1 MNSSRAGYS
10 FTPHLLYNKD
20 PLPSRH
26 MWMSPGTI
34 SKPHRSSKM
43 KELGKVLMLD
53 TFSLFCPQGRISIS
67 VVVGFCP
74 RTGCDLVK
82 EEASIWTE
90 TKRSCESDQRC
101 SELNPLTPK
110 LCGLRPGLQY
120 LPSECFGSG
129 LHGHLRFARQNH
141 YVNHFQVKV
150 YFPSE
155 SSSSRWRTGMKDR
168 PLFLSY

>member
-1 MNSSRAGYS
+1 
-10 FTPHLLYNKD
+10 
-20 PLPSRH
+20 
-26 MWMSPGTI
+26 MSPGTI

-53 TFSLFCPQGRISIS
+53 TFSLFCPEGRISIS

-90 TKRSCESDQRC
+90 TKRSWERDQRC

-110 LCGLRPGLQY
+110 LCGFKTRSTIPAL
-120 LPSECFGSG
+120 
-129 LHGHLRFARQNH
+129 
-141 YVNHFQVKV
+141 
-150 YFPSE
+150 
-155 SSSSRWRTGMKDR
+155 
-168 PLFLSY
+168 